1 MTFTDTAPTT
11 STEVRTAAP
20 TTDLGLLVLRVV
32 MGIVMFLHG
41 WQKFFTNG
49 TDGVEQMLT
58 GAGVPMPGITAIA
71 LPALELVG
79 GALLVLGVATRVLG
93 VLFTLSMI
101 GAIIW
106 IHGAA
111 GFFAAGGG
119 YEFVLVLAAIGVTLA
134 LTGGGRFSVDNA
146 FVARRR

>member
-1 MTFTDTAPTT
+1 MTFTDTAPAA

-32 MGIVMFLHG
+32 VGVVMFLHG
-41 WQKFFTNG
+41 WQKFFANG

-58 GAGVPMPGITAIA
+58 GAGVPLPGITAIA
-71 LPALELVG
+71 LPTLELVG

-93 VLFTLSMI
+93 VLFALSMV

-111 GFFAAGGG
+111 GFFAADGG

-146 FVARRR
+146 FAARRR